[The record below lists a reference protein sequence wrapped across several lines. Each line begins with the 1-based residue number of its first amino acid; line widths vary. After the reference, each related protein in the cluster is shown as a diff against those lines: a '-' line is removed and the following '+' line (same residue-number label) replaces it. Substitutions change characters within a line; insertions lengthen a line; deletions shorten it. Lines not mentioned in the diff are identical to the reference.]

1 MIAPGIP
8 EQWYDR
14 LNQTGPQSS
23 LLPFSDDEPPFHLEK
38 PSSDEGSAQA
48 FLEGPISS
56 RFGGNSQP
64 QPLSHSLL
72 SRLELGE
79 NDPNTFRDIIDDL
92 TVQNKRLKRQ
102 LKRYEQTQ
110 SISKAQNALF
120 EVRIY
125 NLPPEKK
132 RELEV
137 ILQNFTATV
146 QVSQNGS
153 GTILAT
159 SREESGH
166 QIPRNNSKSSSP
178 SPPSVQA
185 LDSAY
190 ASMSATGVT
199 IPAMPSPYTR
209 QGKGLHK
216 YSHNASSHGAS
227 STRQLLDSGIIQDR
241 EKQELIVQKLEQLY
255 QTDPGISG
263 TSKGEKSPNKVPS
276 VTLNG
281 ASLDGAPPRLNQ
293 ENESTRLGMDGH
305 LGSAPPQRPHKDDSV
320 LPQTPVLKRGTSR
333 RKCDEESH
341 QKRSTDQVRHP
352 GHLGVASPTAE
363 SDPQSDQEWVYLNL
377 LVNMAQLH
385 TLNVTPESVRKALDD
400 CSTKLVL
407 SDDGRKVKWRG
418 ETQDTTA
425 SPKRALKSERTPL
438 ASSKASSSVVKLR
451 RDGRGSLI
459 TSNDGVQEYK
469 INHQPT
475 ARSVRHLGSMQNEVP
490 VSKLHYKPMFTSRR
504 RRSTP
509 SHSAKDDQSVDSDK
523 LSSSTSPCQARRTL
537 DKHNGPM
544 IFLERDPFFLDL
556 TADHP
561 DCDRLDHPSYGRLVE
576 EPIGGH
582 NGLTAMADEFEGR
595 LSHARPTASG
605 TTLPESIPFRSLKIY
620 DDDPTPPSADA
631 TGAGFAELQASGMG
645 GIQLDDNFAIEVKT
659 GQHPPSTQ
667 LRPPKGE
674 SRAVQTRSKLSHQVT
689 PTHRP
694 VPAFHD
700 HRHISSKITHLPPSP
715 LPPPSYV
722 YPAASSS
729 SSASDS
735 ENDDEI
741 LDDVESI
748 SELQFRPLSLSPQM
762 RMFLETAEEALAPEN
777 DEGMDYENDDQ
788 DTDEDEE
795 L

>member
-1 MIAPGIP
+1 MIAPDIP

-14 LNQTGPQSS
+14 LNQIGPQSS
-23 LLPFSDDEPPFHLEK
+23 LLPFSDDEPPFHLQK
-38 PSSDEGSAQA
+38 PSSDEGSTQA
-48 FLEGPISS
+48 FLEGPISCGL
-56 RFGGNSQP
+56 GGNSQP
-64 QPLSHSLL
+64 QPLSYSLL
-72 SRLELGE
+72 SRLELSE

-92 TVQNKRLKRQ
+92 TVQNKVLKRH

-120 EVRIY
+120 EVRIH

-132 RELEV
+132 HELEV

-146 QVSQNGS
+146 QVPQNGS
-153 GTILAT
+153 GTMLAA
-159 SREESGH
+159 SRKESGH
-166 QIPRNNSKSSSP
+166 QIPRNNSESSSP
-178 SPPSVQA
+178 SPPSVQP

-216 YSHNASSHGAS
+216 YSHNAASHGAS

-255 QTDPGISG
+255 QTDAGISG
-263 TSKGEKSPNKVPS
+263 TSKGDKSPNKVPS

-281 ASLDGAPPRLNQ
+281 ASFDGPPPRPNQ
-293 ENESTRLGMDGH
+293 EIESTRLGMDGH
-305 LGSAPPQRPHKDDSV
+305 LGSALPQRTHKEDSV
-320 LPQTPVLKRGTSR
+320 LTQTPFLKRGTSR
-333 RKCDEESH
+333 RKGEEEPH
-341 QKRSTDQVRHP
+341 QTRSTDQVRHP
-352 GHLGVASPTAE
+352 GHLRVASPTAE

-385 TLNVTPESVRKALDD
+385 TLNVTPESVRKALHDY
-400 CSTKLVL
+400 STKLVL
-407 SDDGRKVKWRG
+407 SDDGSKVKWRG
-418 ETQDTTA
+418 ETQDTTP
-425 SPKRALKSERTPL
+425 SPKRAFKSERTPL
-438 ASSKASSSVVKLR
+438 ASSKASSSAVKLS
-451 RDGRGSLI
+451 RDGRGSSI
-459 TSNDGVQEYK
+459 KRNDGVQEHT
-469 INHQPT
+469 INHQST
-475 ARSVRHLGSMQNEVP
+475 ALLVRHSGPTQNQVP
-490 VSKLHYKPMFTSRR
+490 ASKSQYKPMFAPRR

-509 SHSAKDDQSVDSDK
+509 SHSVRDDQSVDSDK
-523 LSSSTSPCQARRTL
+523 LSSSTGLCQARRTL

-556 TADHP
+556 SANHP
-561 DCDRLDHPSYGRLVE
+561 DRDRLNHASYGRLVE

-582 NGLTAMADEFEGR
+582 NGLRAMADEFEGR
-595 LSHARPTASG
+595 LSHDRSTASG
-605 TTLPESIPFRSLKIY
+605 ATLPESIPFRSLKIY
-620 DDDPTPPSADA
+620 DGDPIPSSGDA
-631 TGAGFAELQASGMG
+631 TGPKFAELQASGMG

-659 GQHPPSTQ
+659 GQHPPSAQ
-667 LRPPKGE
+667 SRPPVGE
-674 SRAVQTRSKLSHQVT
+674 RRAVQTRSKLSHQFT
-689 PTHRP
+689 PIHRP
-694 VPAFHD
+694 EPAFHD
-700 HRHISSKITHLPPSP
+700 HRFISSKTTHLPPSP

-722 YPAASSS
+722 YPAVSSS

-748 SELQFRPLSLSPQM
+748 SELEFRPLSLSPQM
-762 RMFLETAEEALAPEN
+762 RMFLETEEEALAPEN
-777 DEGMDYENDDQ
+777 DEGMDVESDDQ
-788 DTDEDEE
+788 DRDEDEE